1 MSDDVIEELTKL
13 QIKEH
18 FKGTKGSFILTKE
31 ELIRFCIKMMKIVRQ
46 YEEEI

>member
-18 FKGTKGSFILTKE
+18 FEGTKGRFVLTKE
-31 ELIRFCIKMMKIVRQ
+31 ELIRFCIKMMKVVRK